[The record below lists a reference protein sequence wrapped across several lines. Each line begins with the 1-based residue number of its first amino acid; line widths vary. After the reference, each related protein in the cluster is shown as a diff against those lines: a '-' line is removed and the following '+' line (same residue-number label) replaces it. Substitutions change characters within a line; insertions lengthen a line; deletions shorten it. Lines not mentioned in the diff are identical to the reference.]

1 MNLCSN
7 LILFRIY
14 SFVLAY
20 IGVNKQSCSFY
31 YSYISPN

>member
-20 IGVNKQSCSFY
+20 IGVNQRKGFFLFL
-31 YSYISPN
+31 I